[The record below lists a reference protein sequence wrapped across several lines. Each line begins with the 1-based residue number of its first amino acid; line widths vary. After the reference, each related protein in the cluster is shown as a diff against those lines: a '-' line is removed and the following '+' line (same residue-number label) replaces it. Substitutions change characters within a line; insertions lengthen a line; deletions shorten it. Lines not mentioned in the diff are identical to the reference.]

1 MHGIICIET
10 EWQVTKKKN
19 RLTLKEHRGQVSVP
33 KGLHGV
39 AEAATSFLRDNPD
52 PLSRVP
58 VFLFHLFR
66 QKAVYCALLRREVD
80 ADGQNLSVVGGI
92 RLCISLFFYLTEG
105 SLG

>member
-39 AEAATSFLRDNPD
+39 AEAATSFLRDNILTLCPVSRHFYFISFAKNPSMVPFSD
-52 PLSRVP
+52 EKLMPMAKIFRLS
-58 VFLFHLFR
+58 
-66 QKAVYCALLRREVD
+66 AA
-80 ADGQNLSVVGGI
+80 
-92 RLCISLFFYLTEG
+92 
-105 SLG
+105 